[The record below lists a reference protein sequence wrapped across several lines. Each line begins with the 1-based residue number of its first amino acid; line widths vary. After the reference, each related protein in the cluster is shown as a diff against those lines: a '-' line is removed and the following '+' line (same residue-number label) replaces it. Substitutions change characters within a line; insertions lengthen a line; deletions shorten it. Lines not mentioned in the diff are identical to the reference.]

1 VLQLGHSIL
10 VHTANQ
16 IYNNED
22 CTDSSPDCL
31 VAGRSNED
39 TLQSTYP
46 FCESSPVTTLL
57 SCAVRRPHGIAYES
71 RISL

>member
-1 VLQLGHSIL
+1 ME
-10 VHTANQ
+10 VHIANH
-16 IYNNED
+16 IYNIED

-31 VAGRSNED
+31 VAGKSNED

-57 SCAVRRPHGIAYES
+57 SCAVRRPHGIAHES